1 MSKAFNINFQ
11 AKNIPTFE
19 QEDEL
24 IAGEA
29 ISVENNEIFNF
40 YFNFYSFSLSCLMAK
55 SFKTM

>member
-29 ISVENNEIFNF
+29 ITVFPLIKPLEFNQ
-40 YFNFYSFSLSCLMAK
+40 
-55 SFKTM
+55 